1 MRAIMGGIA
10 NDDRI
15 DAFDPLMTFIPIFLL
30 LIDLY
35 IYDTPIRL

>member
-15 DAFDPLMTFIPIFLL
+15 DAFDTKEG
-30 LIDLY
+30 LY
-35 IYDTPIRL
+35 YLSETSCV